1 MENIRTFAFYFTQP
15 NRGTNHPAQ
24 TYPKR
29 FMEEKK
35 SKITLPGLRKLFRLY
50 SYIKPYKY
58 EYALGLL
65 FLLGSSSA
73 SLAFPKLLGQL
84 VDLGNQGKLAQEINR
99 IALILVGV
107 LVAQSVFSYFRIYL
121 FVHVAEKTLADL
133 RQSTFNH
140 LIRLPMKFFQ
150 YRRVGELNSRLSS
163 DITLLQD
170 ALTSTLAEFLRQLII
185 IIGGV
190 SLLMFTSFKLT
201 LFMLAIVPVIMILVV
216 FFGRYIR
223 KLSKQA
229 QSQVADSNT
238 IVEETLQGI
247 QSVKT
252 FTNEFFEMARYRGKT
267 LEIAHTGIQNG
278 KLRGAF
284 SSFTILGLFGA
295 MVAVIWKGSAL
306 LATGELATGELFSFV
321 IYSMFIGGTI
331 GGMADVFARV
341 QKFIGATEDL
351 LEIFDEPVE
360 PVTEFATL
368 LPGQALHGSIRFEA
382 VSFHYPSRTDMQ
394 VLTDLNVTIKP
405 DTLIALVGPSGAGKS
420 TFVSLLL
427 RLYDPVSGHILF
439 DEKDSKSFPVS
450 ALRSQMAIVPQDI
463 FLFGGTIRENIAYG
477 KPGSTEA
484 MVMEAAIKA
493 NAWDFITQFP
503 QGLDTLVGER
513 GTQLSGGQRQRIAI
527 ARAVLKDPKILIL
540 DEATSSLDSESE
552 RLVQDALEK
561 LMKGRTSIVI
571 AHRLSTIRQAD
582 HILVLDNGR
591 IVEQGTHEQLLLVA
605 GGIYRNLSELQFSGG
620 S

>member
-1 MENIRTFAFYFTQP
+1 MDSEV
-15 NRGTNHPAQ
+15 
-24 TYPKR
+24 PKA
-29 FMEEKK
+29 
-35 SKITLPGLRKLFRLY
+35 KITLPGLRKLFTLY

-58 EYALGLL
+58 EYGLGLI

-73 SLAFPKLLGQL
+73 SLVFPKLLGEL

-99 IALILVGV
+99 IALILIAV
-107 LVAQSVFSYFRIYL
+107 LVGQSVFSYFRIFL
-121 FVHVAEKTLADL
+121 FVRVAEKTLADL
-133 RQSTFNH
+133 RQHTFNH

-150 YRRVGELNSRLSS
+150 FRRVGELNSRISS

-170 ALTSTLAEFLRQLII
+170 ALTSTLAEFLRQII
-185 IIGGV
+185 IIVGGV
-190 SLLMFTSFKLT
+190 TLMMITSLKLT
-201 LFMLAIVPVIMILVV
+201 IFMLMILPVIMILVV
-216 FFGRYIR
+216 LFGRYIR
-223 KLSKQA
+223 KLSKLA
-229 QSQVADSNT
+229 QKQVADSNT

-247 QSVKT
+247 QSVKA
-252 FTNEFFEMARYRGKT
+252 FTNEFFEMLRYKQKT
-267 LEIAHTGIQNG
+267 VEIAQTGIKNG

-295 MVAVIWKGSAL
+295 MVAVIWKGAHL

-351 LEIFDEPVE
+351 LEIFNEPVE
-360 PVTEFATL
+360 EVAKITS
-368 LPGQALHGSIRFEA
+368 LPQDQVLHGNIRFDA
-382 VSFHYPSRTDMQ
+382 LSFHYPTRTETE
-394 VLTDLNVTIKP
+394 VLKQISVTIKP
-405 DTLIALVGPSGAGKS
+405 DTLVALVGPSGAGKS
-420 TFVSLLL
+420 TFVSLLF
-427 RLYDPVSGHILF
+427 RLYEPTQGHILF
-439 DEKDSKSFPVS
+439 DERDNQSIPIS

-477 KPGSTEA
+477 KISATEE
-484 MVMEAAIKA
+484 MIIEAARKA
-493 NAWDFITQFP
+493 NAWEFISQFP
-503 QGLDTLVGER
+503 EGLDTLVGER

-582 HILVLDNGR
+582 NILVLNNGQ
-591 IVEQGTHEQLLLVA
+591 IIEQGTHEELLLVKD
-605 GGIYRNLSELQFSGG
+605 GLYRNLSGLQFAG
-620 S
+620 

>member
-1 MENIRTFAFYFTQP
+1 MEVPR
-15 NRGTNHPAQ
+15 
-24 TYPKR
+24 K
-29 FMEEKK
+29 
-35 SKITLPGLRKLFRLY
+35 KITLPGLKKLFRLY
-50 SYIKPYKY
+50 RYIKPYKY

-65 FLLGSSSA
+65 FLLGSSTA
-73 SLAFPKLLGQL
+73 SLVFPKLLGQL

-99 IALILVGV
+99 IALILLVV
-107 LVAQSVFSYFRIYL
+107 LVLQSVFAYCRIYL
-121 FVHVAEKTLADL
+121 FVHVTEKTLADL
-133 RQSTFNH
+133 RQGAFNH
-140 LIRLPMKFFQ
+140 IIRLPMKFFLH
-150 YRRVGELNSRLSS
+150 RRVGELNSRISS

-190 SLLMFTSFKLT
+190 SLLMVTSYKLT
-201 LFMLAIVPVIMILVV
+201 LFMLAILPVIMLLVV

-252 FTNEFFEMARYRGKT
+252 FTNEFFEMGRYRAKT
-267 LEIAHTGIQNG
+267 IDIANTGIKNG

-284 SSFTILGLFGA
+284 SSFTIIGLYGT
-295 MVAVIWKGSAL
+295 MVAVIWRGSQL
-306 LATGELATGELFSFV
+306 LSAGELATGELFSFV
-321 IYSMFIGGTI
+321 IYTVFIGGTI
-331 GGMADVFARV
+331 GGMADVFSRV

-351 LEIFDEPVE
+351 MEIFNEPVE
-360 PVTEFATL
+360 EVQEISELTADE
-368 LPGQALHGSIRFEA
+368 ALRGNIRYEN
-382 VSFHYPSRTDMQ
+382 VSFAYPSRSEMQ
-394 VLTDLNVTIKP
+394 VLSDISINIRP
-405 DTLIALVGPSGAGKS
+405 GSLIALVGPSGAGKS

-427 RLYDPVSGHILF
+427 RLYEPVSGRILF
-439 DEKDSKSFPVS
+439 DEKESREIPLSV
-450 ALRSQMAIVPQDI
+450 LRSQMAIVPQDI

-477 KPGSTEA
+477 RPGATEEKIE
-484 MVMEAAIKA
+484 EAARQA
-493 NAWDFITQFP
+493 NAWEFISQFP
-503 QGLDTLVGER
+503 EGLETLVGER

-527 ARAVLKDPKILIL
+527 ARAVLKNPKILIL

-561 LMKGRTSIVI
+561 LMKCRTSIVI

-582 HILVLDNGR
+582 HILVMQEGR
-591 IVEQGTHEQLLLVA
+591 IVEQGTHEQLLQLTD
-605 GGIYRNLSELQFSGG
+605 GLYRNLSELQFS
-620 S
+620 

>member
-1 MENIRTFAFYFTQP
+1 MDYEV
-15 NRGTNHPAQ
+15 
-24 TYPKR
+24 PK
-29 FMEEKK
+29 K
-35 SKITLPGLRKLFRLY
+35 KITLPGLRKLFKLY

-58 EYALGLL
+58 EYGLGLL

-73 SLAFPKLLGQL
+73 SLIFPKLLGQL

-99 IALILVGV
+99 IALILIAV
-107 LVAQSVFSYFRIYL
+107 LVGQSVFSYFRIFL
-121 FVHVAEKTLADL
+121 FVRVAEKTLADL
-133 RQSTFNH
+133 RQNTFNH

-150 YRRVGELNSRLSS
+150 FRRVGELNSRISS

-170 ALTSTLAEFLRQLII
+170 ALTSTLAEFLRQII
-185 IIGGV
+185 IIVGGV
-190 SLLMFTSFKLT
+190 TLMMITSLKLT
-201 LFMLAIVPVIMILVV
+201 LFMLMILPVIMILVV
-216 FFGRYIR
+216 LFGRYIR

-229 QSQVADSNT
+229 QKQVADSNV

-247 QSVKT
+247 QSVKA
-252 FTNEFFEMARYRGKT
+252 FTNEFFEMLRYKQKT
-267 LEIAHTGIQNG
+267 VEIAQTGIKNG

-295 MVAVIWKGSAL
+295 MVAVIWKGAHL

-341 QKFIGATEDL
+341 QKYIGATEDL
-351 LEIFDEPVE
+351 LEIFNEPVE
-360 PVTEFATL
+360 KVEEITL
-368 LPGQALHGSIRFEA
+368 LPPDQILHGNIRFDKLSFFYPTRTELHVLKD
-382 VSFHYPSRTDMQ
+382 VS
-394 VLTDLNVTIKP
+394 VTIKP
-405 DTLIALVGPSGAGKS
+405 DTLVALVGPSGAGKS

-427 RLYDPVSGHILF
+427 RLYEPTQGHILF
-439 DEKDSKSFPVS
+439 DERDYQSIPIS

-477 KPGSTEA
+477 KTSATKE
-484 MVMEAAIKA
+484 MIVEAARKA
-493 NAWDFITQFP
+493 NAWDFISQFP
-503 QGLDTLVGER
+503 EGLDTLVGER

-582 HILVLDNGR
+582 NILVLENGR
-591 IVEQGTHEQLLLVA
+591 IIEQGTHEELLLVEN
-605 GGIYRNLSELQFSGG
+605 GLYRNLSGLQFAG
-620 S
+620 

>member
-1 MENIRTFAFYFTQP
+1 
-15 NRGTNHPAQ
+15 
-24 TYPKR
+24 
-29 FMEEKK
+29 MEEQKK
-35 SKITLPGLRKLFRLY
+35 KITLSGLRKLLKLY

-65 FLLGSSSA
+65 FLLGSSGA
-73 SLAFPKLLGQL
+73 SLVFPKLLGQL
-84 VDLGNQGKLAQEINR
+84 VDLGNQGKLAQEIDR
-99 IALILVGV
+99 IAMILLVV

-150 YRRVGELNSRLSS
+150 HRRVGELNSRISS

-170 ALTSTLAEFLRQLII
+170 ALTSTLSEFLRQLII

-190 SLLMFTSFKLT
+190 SLLMITSFKLT
-201 LFMLAIVPVIMILVV
+201 LFMLSIVPVIMILVV

-247 QSVKT
+247 QSVKA

-267 LEIAHTGIQNG
+267 IDIAQTGIRNG

-306 LATGELATGELFSFV
+306 LSTGELATGELFSFV

-351 LEIFDEPVE
+351 LDIFNEPVE
-360 PVTEFATL
+360 QLQEIAQL
-368 LPGQALHGSIRFEA
+368 LPDQILHGSIRFDQIC
-382 VSFHYPSRTDMQ
+382 FHYPSRPDMQ
-394 VLTDLNVTIKP
+394 VLSDVSVTIRP
-405 DTLIALVGPSGAGKS
+405 DTLVALVGPSGAGKS

-427 RLYDPVSGHILF
+427 RLYDTVTGQILF
-439 DEKDSKSFPVS
+439 DEKDSRSIPLS
-450 ALRSQMAIVPQDI
+450 ELRSQMAIVPQDI

-477 KPGSTEA
+477 KPGATEDIIA
-484 MVMEAAIKA
+484 DAARKA
-493 NAWDFITQFP
+493 NAWEFISQFP
-503 QGLDTLVGER
+503 EGMDTLVGER

-582 HILVLDNGR
+582 HILVLNNGR
-591 IVEQGTHEQLLLVA
+591 IVEQGTHEQLMKVA
-605 GGIYRNLSELQFSGG
+605 DGLYRNLSELQFAG
-620 S
+620 

>member
-1 MENIRTFAFYFTQP
+1 MNTEV
-15 NRGTNHPAQ
+15 
-24 TYPKR
+24 PK
-29 FMEEKK
+29 K
-35 SKITLPGLRKLFRLY
+35 KITLPGLRKLFKLY

-73 SLAFPKLLGQL
+73 SLAFPKLLGEL
-84 VDLGNQGKLAQEINR
+84 VDLGNQGKLAAEINR
-99 IALILVGV
+99 IALILIAV
-107 LVAQSVFSYFRIYL
+107 LVAQSVFSYFRVYL
-121 FVHVAEKTLADL
+121 FVSVAEKTLADL
-133 RQSTFNH
+133 RQSTYNH

-150 YRRVGELNSRLSS
+150 FRRVGELNSRISS

-170 ALTSTLAEFLRQLII
+170 ALTSTLAEFLRQVII

-190 SLLMFTSFKLT
+190 SLMMITSLKLT
-201 LFMLAIVPVIMILVV
+201 LFMLLILPVIMILVV
-216 FFGRYIR
+216 LFGRYIR
-223 KLSKQA
+223 KLSKEA
-229 QSQVADSNT
+229 QKQVADSNT

-247 QSVKT
+247 QSVKA
-252 FTNEFFEMARYRGKT
+252 FTNEYFEMLRYKSKT
-267 LEIAHTGIQNG
+267 VEIAQTGIKNG

-306 LATGELATGELFSFV
+306 LASGELATGELFSFV

-351 LEIFDEPVE
+351 LEIFNEPVE
-360 PVTEFATL
+360 EVTDIAL
-368 LPGQALHGSIRFEA
+368 LPPDQVLHGSIRFDNL
-382 VSFHYPSRTDMQ
+382 SFSYPTRTEQ
-394 VLTDLNVTIKP
+394 EVLTNISVSIKP
-405 DTLIALVGPSGAGKS
+405 DTLVALVGPSGAGKS

-427 RLYDPVSGHILF
+427 RLYEPTSGHILF
-439 DEKDSKSFPVS
+439 DEKSNQSIPVT

-477 KPGSTEA
+477 KTGSTDE
-484 MVMEAAIKA
+484 MIENAARKA
-493 NAWDFITQFP
+493 NAWDFISQFP
-503 QGLDTLVGER
+503 EGLETLVGER

-582 HILVLDNGR
+582 TILVMDNGK
-591 IVEQGTHEQLLLVA
+591 IIEQGTHEQLLRVKDGL
-605 GGIYRNLSELQFSGG
+605 YRNLSELQFAG
-620 S
+620 

>member
-1 MENIRTFAFYFTQP
+1 MSTEVSKA
-15 NRGTNHPAQ
+15 
-24 TYPKR
+24 
-29 FMEEKK
+29 
-35 SKITLPGLRKLFRLY
+35 KITLPGLRKLFRLY

-73 SLAFPKLLGQL
+73 SLVFPKLLGEL

-99 IALILVGV
+99 IALV
-107 LVAQSVFSYFRIYL
+107 LIAVLIAQSVFSYFRVYL
-121 FVHVAEKTLADL
+121 FVSVAEKTLADL

-150 YRRVGELNSRLSS
+150 FRRVGELNSRISS

-170 ALTSTLAEFLRQLII
+170 ALTSTLAEFLRQVII

-190 SLLMFTSFKLT
+190 SLMMVTSLKLT
-201 LFMLAIVPVIMILVV
+201 LFMLLILPVIMILVV

-223 KLSKQA
+223 KLSKEA
-229 QSQVADSNT
+229 QKQVADSNT

-247 QSVKT
+247 QSVKA
-252 FTNEFFEMARYRGKT
+252 FTNEYFEMLRYKGKT
-267 LEIAHTGIQNG
+267 IEIAQTGIKNG

-295 MVAVIWKGSAL
+295 MVAVIWKGSTL
-306 LATGELATGELFSFV
+306 LTTGELATGELFSFV

-351 LEIFDEPVE
+351 LEIFNEPVE
-360 PVTEFATL
+360 DVEDVKL
-368 LPGQALHGSIRFEA
+368 LSVDQVLHGSIRFDKL
-382 VSFHYPSRTDMQ
+382 SFSYPGRIEQQ
-394 VLTDLNVTIKP
+394 VLNEISITIKP
-405 DTLIALVGPSGAGKS
+405 DSLVALVGPSGAGKS

-427 RLYDPVSGHILF
+427 RLYEPTSGHIFF
-439 DEKDSKSFPVS
+439 DEKGNQSIPVT

-477 KPGSTEA
+477 KPGSTDE
-484 MVMEAAIKA
+484 MIENAARKA
-493 NAWDFITQFP
+493 NAWEFISQFP
-503 QGLDTLVGER
+503 DGLETLVGER

-582 HILVLDNGR
+582 NILVLDKGQ
-591 IVEQGTHEQLLLVA
+591 IIEQGTHEQLLMVDNGL
-605 GGIYRNLSELQFSGG
+605 YRNLSELQFAG
-620 S
+620 

>member
-1 MENIRTFAFYFTQP
+1 MDSEV
-15 NRGTNHPAQ
+15 
-24 TYPKR
+24 PKT
-29 FMEEKK
+29 
-35 SKITLPGLRKLFRLY
+35 KITLPGLRKLFKLY

-58 EYALGLL
+58 EYGLGLL

-73 SLAFPKLLGQL
+73 SLIFPKLLGEL

-99 IALILVGV
+99 IALILIVV
-107 LVAQSVFSYFRIYL
+107 LVGQSVFSYFRIFL
-121 FVHVAEKTLADL
+121 FVRVAEKTLADL
-133 RQSTFNH
+133 RQNTFNH

-150 YRRVGELNSRLSS
+150 FRRVGELNSRISS

-170 ALTSTLAEFLRQLII
+170 ALTSTLAEFLRQII
-185 IIGGV
+185 IIVGGV
-190 SLLMFTSFKLT
+190 TLMMITSLKLT
-201 LFMLAIVPVIMILVV
+201 LFMLMILPVIMILVV
-216 FFGRYIR
+216 LFGRYIR

-229 QSQVADSNT
+229 QKQVADSNV

-247 QSVKT
+247 QSVKA
-252 FTNEFFEMARYRGKT
+252 FTNEFFEMLRYQKKT
-267 LEIAHTGIQNG
+267 VEIAQTGIKNG

-295 MVAVIWKGSAL
+295 MVAVIWKGAHL

-351 LEIFDEPVE
+351 LEIFNEPVE
-360 PVTEFATL
+360 EVENISS
-368 LPGQALHGSIRFEA
+368 LPPDQVLHGNIRFDSL
-382 VSFHYPSRTDMQ
+382 SFHYPTRTETE
-394 VLTDLNVTIKP
+394 VLKQISVTIKP
-405 DTLIALVGPSGAGKS
+405 DTLVALVGPSGAGKS

-427 RLYDPVSGHILF
+427 RLYEPTQGHILF
-439 DEKDSKSFPVS
+439 DERDNQGIPIS

-477 KPGSTEA
+477 KTGSTEE
-484 MVMEAAIKA
+484 MIIEAARQA
-493 NAWDFITQFP
+493 NAWEFISQFP
-503 QGLDTLVGER
+503 EGLDTLVGER

-582 HILVLDNGR
+582 NILVLENGR
-591 IVEQGTHEQLLLVA
+591 IIEQGTHEELLLVKN
-605 GGIYRNLSELQFSGG
+605 GLYRNLSGLQFAG
-620 S
+620 

>member
-1 MENIRTFAFYFTQP
+1 MDSEV
-15 NRGTNHPAQ
+15 
-24 TYPKR
+24 PKA
-29 FMEEKK
+29 
-35 SKITLPGLRKLFRLY
+35 KITLPGLRKLFKLY

-58 EYALGLL
+58 EYGLGLL

-73 SLAFPKLLGQL
+73 SLIFPKLLGEL

-99 IALILVGV
+99 IALILIAV
-107 LVAQSVFSYFRIYL
+107 LVGQSVFSYFRIFL
-121 FVHVAEKTLADL
+121 FVRVAEKTLADL
-133 RQSTFNH
+133 RQDTFNH

-150 YRRVGELNSRLSS
+150 FRRVGELNSRISS

-170 ALTSTLAEFLRQLII
+170 ALTSTLAEFLRQII
-185 IIGGV
+185 IIVGGV
-190 SLLMFTSFKLT
+190 TLMMITSLKLT
-201 LFMLAIVPVIMILVV
+201 LFMLMILPVIMILVV
-216 FFGRYIR
+216 LFGRYIR

-229 QSQVADSNT
+229 QKQVADSNV

-247 QSVKT
+247 QSVKA
-252 FTNEFFEMARYRGKT
+252 FTNEFFEMLRYKKKT
-267 LEIAHTGIQNG
+267 VEIAQTGIKNG

-295 MVAVIWKGSAL
+295 MVAVIWKGAHL

-331 GGMADVFARV
+331 GGMADVFARM

-351 LEIFDEPVE
+351 LEIFNEPVE
-360 PVTEFATL
+360 QVAEITS
-368 LPGQALHGSIRFEA
+368 LPSDQVLHGNISFDTL
-382 VSFHYPSRTDMQ
+382 SFHYPTRTETE
-394 VLTDLNVTIKP
+394 VLKQISVTIKP
-405 DTLIALVGPSGAGKS
+405 DTLVALVGPSGAGKS

-427 RLYDPVSGHILF
+427 RLYEPTQGHILF
-439 DEKDSKSFPVS
+439 DERDNQSIPIS

-477 KPGSTEA
+477 KTGASEE
-484 MVMEAAIKA
+484 MIIEAARKA
-493 NAWDFITQFP
+493 NAWEFVSQFP
-503 QGLDTLVGER
+503 AGLDTLVGER

-561 LMKGRTSIVI
+561 LMNGRTSIVI

-582 HILVLDNGR
+582 NILVLNNGQ
-591 IVEQGTHEQLLLVA
+591 IIEHGTHEQLLLVED
-605 GGIYRNLSELQFSGG
+605 GLYRNLSGLQFAG
-620 S
+620 

>member
-1 MENIRTFAFYFTQP
+1 MNTEV
-15 NRGTNHPAQ
+15 
-24 TYPKR
+24 PK
-29 FMEEKK
+29 K
-35 SKITLPGLRKLFRLY
+35 KITLPGLRKLFRLY

-65 FLLGSSSA
+65 FLIGSSSA

-99 IALILVGV
+99 IALLLIAV
-107 LVAQSVFSYFRIYL
+107 LIGQSVFSYFRVYL
-121 FVHVAEKTLADL
+121 FVSVAEKTLADL

-150 YRRVGELNSRLSS
+150 FRRVGELNSRISS

-190 SLLMFTSFKLT
+190 SLMMVTSFKLT
-201 LFMLAIVPVIMILVV
+201 LFMLMILPVIMILVV

-223 KLSKQA
+223 KLSKEA
-229 QSQVADSNT
+229 QRQVADSNT

-247 QSVKT
+247 QSVKA
-252 FTNEFFEMARYRGKT
+252 FTNEYFEMLRYKGKT
-267 LEIAHTGIQNG
+267 IEIAQTGIKNG

-295 MVAVIWKGSAL
+295 MVAVIWKGSTL

-351 LEIFDEPVE
+351 LEIFNEPVE
-360 PVTEFATL
+360 EVMEMAS
-368 LPGQALHGSIRFEA
+368 LPAEQILQGSIRFDKL
-382 VSFHYPSRTDMQ
+382 SFSYPSRPDSE
-394 VLTDLNVTIKP
+394 VLHEISLNIKP
-405 DTLIALVGPSGAGKS
+405 DTLVALVGPSGAGKS

-427 RLYDPVSGHILF
+427 RLYEPTSGQILF
-439 DEKDSKSFPVS
+439 DEKESNRIPIT

-477 KPGSTEA
+477 KTGATAEMIEDSA
-484 MVMEAAIKA
+484 RKA
-493 NAWDFITQFP
+493 NAWEFISQFP
-503 QGLDTLVGER
+503 EGLETLVGER

-582 HILVLDNGR
+582 TILVMESGR
-591 IVEQGTHEQLLLVA
+591 IIEQGTHEQLLRLNN
-605 GGIYRNLSELQFSGG
+605 GLYRNLSELQFAG
-620 S
+620 

>member
-1 MENIRTFAFYFTQP
+1 MNSEVP
-15 NRGTNHPAQ
+15 N
-24 TYPKR
+24 K
-29 FMEEKK
+29 
-35 SKITLPGLRKLFRLY
+35 KITLLGLRKLFTLY

-58 EYALGLL
+58 EYGLGLL
-65 FLLGSSSA
+65 FLIGSSSA
-73 SLAFPKLLGQL
+73 SLVFPKLLGEL

-99 IALILVGV
+99 IALILIAV
-107 LVAQSVFSYFRIYL
+107 LVGQSVFSYFRIFL
-121 FVHVAEKTLADL
+121 FVRVAEKTLADL
-133 RQSTFNH
+133 RQHTFNH

-150 YRRVGELNSRLSS
+150 FRRVGELNSRISS

-170 ALTSTLAEFLRQLII
+170 ALTSTLAEFLRQII
-185 IIGGV
+185 IIVGGV
-190 SLLMFTSFKLT
+190 TLMMITSLKLT
-201 LFMLAIVPVIMILVV
+201 LFMLMILPLIMILVV
-216 FFGRYIR
+216 LFGRYIR

-229 QSQVADSNT
+229 QKQVADSNV

-247 QSVKT
+247 QSVKA
-252 FTNEFFEMARYRGKT
+252 FTNEFFEMLRYKQKT
-267 LEIAHTGIQNG
+267 VEIAQTGIKNG

-295 MVAVIWKGSAL
+295 MVAVIWKGAHL

-341 QKFIGATEDL
+341 HKFIGATEDL
-351 LEIFDEPVE
+351 LEIFNEPVE
-360 PVTEFATL
+360 EVAEINS
-368 LPGQALHGSIRFEA
+368 LPPDQVLHGNIRFDDL
-382 VSFHYPSRTDMQ
+382 SFHYPTRTETE
-394 VLTDLNVTIKP
+394 VLKQISVTIKP
-405 DTLIALVGPSGAGKS
+405 DTLVALVGPSGAGKS

-427 RLYDPVSGHILF
+427 RLYEPIQGHILF
-439 DEKDSKSFPVS
+439 DERDNQSIPIS

-477 KPGSTEA
+477 KTGASEE
-484 MVMEAAIKA
+484 MISEAARKA
-493 NAWDFITQFP
+493 NAWEFVSQFP
-503 QGLDTLVGER
+503 EGLDTLVGER

-582 HILVLDNGR
+582 NILVLERGR
-591 IVEQGTHEQLLLVA
+591 IIEQGTHEDLLLVED
-605 GGIYRNLSELQFSGG
+605 GLYRNLSGLQFAG
-620 S
+620 